1 MYALFAGLMYYP
13 EGGWGDHR
21 LTTPDLS
28 SAQAE
33 AKNAE
38 HSGNPQYGYSAIQ
51 RLARQGVIERTG
63 LGCYKLVSKE
73 NEPSDVPASNG
84 SDAGS
89 DDDGRP
95 RALRLV

>member
-38 HSGNPQYGYSAIQ
+38 HSADWWHIIHVPTGM
-51 RLARQGVIERTG
+51 VIERWATDIYDKAG
-63 LGCYKLVSKE
+63 PL
-73 NEPSDVPASNG
+73 A
-84 SDAGS
+84 DA
-89 DDDGRP
+89 
-95 RALRLV
+95 